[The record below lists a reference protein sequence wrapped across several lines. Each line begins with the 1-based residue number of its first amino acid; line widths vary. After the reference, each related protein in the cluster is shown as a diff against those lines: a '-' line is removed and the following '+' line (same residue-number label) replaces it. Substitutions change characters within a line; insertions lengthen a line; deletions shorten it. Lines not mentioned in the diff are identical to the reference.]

1 MFPSE
6 VNGVFS
12 LAVNTHAD
20 FSAPSQTLSIST
32 KCLSFQQ
39 MENRC
44 HFFINVLFILTA
56 NAVVSGVIFAHFYL
70 CVVAAKNTY

>member
-12 LAVNTHAD
+12 LVVNTHAD
-20 FSAPSQTLSIST
+20 FSAPSQTLST
-32 KCLSFQQ
+32 KCFVSFQQ

-56 NAVVSGVIFAHFYL
+56 NSVVSGVIFAHFYL